1 MSKQFAKKAK
11 AAILIA
17 VGQNK
22 VLFSKNPDQEH
33 DVASLT
39 KLMTLLIVIEKINA
53 GIIKWNDWVEI
64 SSSAANTKGSIIN
77 INTGDQLTV
86 EDLFK
91 GILIK
96 SGNDASIAM
105 AEFISG
111 SVSEFVVEMNKK
123 AKKLGLQ
130 HTHFVN
136 PHGMSV
142 RNHYS
147 SAADLATI
155 ALQLINNEVILKN
168 SRSKYEYIFNKKNWK
183 KRIDNSNPLLEV
195 IPEIDGL
202 KTGATN
208 TARYCIAV
216 TASKE
221 NKRLLLILI
230 GEPNRNERNQD
241 VAELLEF
248 GFSHDEAK

>member
-1 MSKQFAKKAK
+1 MECQ
-11 AAILIA
+11 ILIE
-17 VGQNK
+17 VGQDK

-33 DVASLT
+33 DIASLT

-53 GIIKWNDWVEI
+53 GTIKWNDWIEI
-64 SSSAANTKGSIIN
+64 SSRAANTGGSSVN
-77 INTGDQLTV
+77 LNTGDQLTL
-86 EDLFK
+86 ENLFK

-111 SVSEFVVEMNKK
+111 SVSEFVIEMNNK
-123 AKKLGLQ
+123 AKELGLQ
-130 HTHFVN
+130 HTHFIN

-142 RNHYS
+142 KNHYS

-155 ALQLINNEVILKN
+155 ALKLVNNQVIRKN
-168 SRSKYEYIFNKKNWK
+168 SRLKYEYICNRKNWQ
-183 KRIDNSNPLLEV
+183 KRIVNTNSLLRV

-202 KTGATN
+202 KTGVTN
-208 TARYCIAV
+208 TTLYCIAV

-230 GEPNRNERNQD
+230 GEPNRNERD
-241 VAELLEF
+241 EEAVELLEF
-248 GFSHDEAK
+248 GFSLD